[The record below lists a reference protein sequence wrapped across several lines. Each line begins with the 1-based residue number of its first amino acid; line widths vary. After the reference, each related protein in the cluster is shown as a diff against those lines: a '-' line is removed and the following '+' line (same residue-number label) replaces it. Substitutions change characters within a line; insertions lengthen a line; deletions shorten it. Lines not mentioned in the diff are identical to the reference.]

1 MLLYFVYSAAK
12 IAVKFHDRGA
22 LRLVALYFVRA
33 FAWFI
38 GAVIT
43 IINYAR
49 VEGRKT
55 SNA

>member
-1 MLLYFVYSAAK
+1 
-12 IAVKFHDRGA
+12 
-22 LRLVALYFVRA
+22 VRA